1 MKTICVTRDKFD
13 ELNTCLGYNLLKW
26 AQAFYISSK
35 LDFEYKI
42 VLKEDDWPEL
52 KFLKL
57 PNTILRKTFSFKSI
71 KQINHDNYYDL
82 FKKVLV
88 DNSTE
93 IIKSSDNWI
102 INDLF
107 FDKIF
112 YYNDQYN
119 LKKSFN
125 VEQSLENPF
134 IKIKFKKKEITN
146 FFEDEFSD
154 FVGIH
159 IRRFYG
165 VLIRTSDIDTLP
177 NEVRETFSKS
187 YLDASIPYL
196 DLFKNNNYNKQ
207 DFISDIEYYK
217 FIEEVLDF
225 NIDQNFFVSTD
236 IPILYY
242 KYYKERYRNIHDKYD
257 YFERFENIIKKYYS
271 EKDVENYRLILYT
284 IFDLFALSRVK
295 LIARNNRSRWGKV
308 AKRMKDKQEIVVPL
322 DLNNSQIDVPLKI
335 TYKGKLRYS
344 EIMQHG

>member
-26 AQAFYISSK
+26 AQAFYLSSK

-57 PNTILRKTFSFKSI
+57 PNTILRKSFSFKDI

-82 FKKVLV
+82 FKEVLI

-102 INDLF
+102 IDDLF
-107 FDKIF
+107 FDKVF

-125 VEQSLENPF
+125 VEQSLDNPF
-134 IKIKFKKKEITN
+134 LKISFKKKEIN
-146 FFEDEFSD
+146 DFFESKFSD
-154 FVGIH
+154 LVGIH

-165 VLIRTSDIDTLP
+165 ILIKTSDIETLP
-177 NEVRETFSKS
+177 VDIREKFSQNYMDVSIS
-187 YLDASIPYL
+187 YLEY
-196 DLFKNNNYNKQ
+196 FKNSSNLKQ
-207 DFISDIEYYK
+207 IFIDDQEYYR
-217 FIEEVLDF
+217 FIDEVLDF
-225 NIDQNFFVSTD
+225 DINQNFYISTD
-236 IPILYY
+236 IPFSCYQYY
-242 KYYKERYRNIHDKYD
+242 KQRYRNIHDKYD
-257 YFERFENIIKKYYS
+257 YFEEFKDLLRNYYS
-271 EKDVENYRLILYT
+271 EEEIEEYTLTLYT
-284 IFDLFALSRVK
+284 IFDLFSLSRTK
-295 LIARNNRSRWGKV
+295 LIARNSRSSWGKV
-308 AKRMKDKQEIVVPL
+308 AKRMKNKQEIIVPL
-322 DLNNSQIDVPLKI
+322 DLNNSQINVPLKI

-344 EIMQHG
+344 EIS